1 MNQNLLFDLRYLFS
15 RLWFWALAIG
25 IVLIFI
31 ATGNIDALQKIAGSL
46 EAVTL
51 IAATFI
57 AFSVLR
63 SQRLENLD
71 KKLTVEFYYN
81 QKIVL
86 RCANAYLAGESDIRQ
101 WGQSIGQLMNGGQRL
116 DFEPFIKESSELVEQ
131 GGKQYRSYLV
141 KFTLHSLD
149 GLADNIKASYAAAS
163 YPNWLCDFEG
173 NGKTETVGHHEPPSV
188 LAASET
194 EKSEKLE
201 LRALELEKL
210 KN

>member
-1 MNQNLLFDLRYLFS
+1 M
-15 RLWFWALAIG
+15 
-25 IVLIFI
+25 
-31 ATGNIDALQKIAGSL
+31 

-71 KKLTVEFYYN
+71 KKLTVEFYYAE
-81 QKIVL
+81 KIVL

-101 WGQSIGQLMNGGQRL
+101 WGQSIGQLMNGGKRL
-116 DFEPFIKESSELVEQ
+116 DFEPFIKESSELV
-131 GGKQYRSYLV
+131 GHKGKQYRSYLI

-149 GLADNIKASYAAAS
+149 GLHNNIKASYAAAT
-163 YPNWLCDFEG
+163 YANWECDFEG
-173 NGKTETVGHHEPPSV
+173 NGKTEKTEEYKTPSV
-188 LAASET
+188 SAASAA
-194 EKSEKLE
+194 EKADVLD
-201 LRALELEKL
+201 LQPLELEKL